1 MKVFDFDG
9 TLADFSPEGPISRI
23 NMQLV
28 ADLAR
33 QGVREIGFAT
43 NQGGLCFGVLGS
55 VRRDGRPY
63 PTPDQFLRR
72 LDCAGVVLARAGI
85 VIVDV
90 RVSCWHKAAET
101 QPEVTAAVQAA
112 ARRVRAGLHARHFP
126 MWRVY
131 TTAAAR
137 KPNPLMLRSV
147 GATEYWGDSDEDAG
161 AAQAAGI
168 PFVRVPR
175 FY

>member
-1 MKVFDFDG
+1 MKAFDLDG
-9 TLADFSPEGPISRI
+9 TLTDFSPEGQIPRV

-28 ADLAR
+28 SDLAQ
-33 QGVREIGFAT
+33 QGVREIAVAT

-63 PTPDQFLRR
+63 PTPEQFFRR
-72 LDCAGVVLARAGI
+72 LDCVGDALARVRI
-85 VIVDV
+85 DIVDV
-90 RVSCWHKAAET
+90 RVSCWHRAAET
-101 QPEVTAAVQAA
+101 QPEVAAAVQAA
-112 ARRVRAGLHARHFP
+112 ARQLRAGLHARHFP

-131 TTAAAR
+131 TTAAGR
-137 KPNPLMLRSV
+137 KPAPLMLRSV
-147 GATEYWGDSDEDAG
+147 QASEYWGDSDEDEG

-168 PFVRVPR
+168 PFVRVAR